1 MAGITESRQSIGQYF
16 AEKRIPTCELLH
28 PTRELE
34 DALSRW
40 VGKEGVPR
48 APLGNLKPILEIMR
62 LRNLHISQV
71 EGYLAGIYSDPIPKT
86 CFAPFL
92 LTVATWL
99 IHNMVVR
106 SWDQQREEQV
116 MKTREI
122 NQVLRHKIRVIRD
135 SVLWMKDLSG
145 SMGNWEWNLLPPS
158 DVNSDWK
165 RERAIREN
173 LLWLQ
178 GGEAKKFY
186 NKRSDQVDQSR
197 INELWEMFVK
207 NEDLPVQC
215 AFCLAQMGAKGSWDA
230 EDKVNIQSNWV
241 PQEWFEYYQVISI
254 LLVCGDRS
262 R

>member
-1 MAGITESRQSIGQYF
+1 MAGITESRQSIGEYF
-16 AEKRIPTCELLH
+16 AEKRIPTSELLH
-28 PTRELE
+28 PIRELE

-40 VGKEGVPR
+40 

-62 LRNLHISQV
+62 LRRYRISEV
-71 EGYLAGIYSDPIPKT
+71 EGYLAGIDLDPTSKT
-86 CFAPFL
+86 CFAPFP

-99 IHNMVVR
+99 IHSMVVR
-106 SWDQQREEQV
+106 SWDQKSKNRVLEE
-116 MKTREI
+116 KEI
-122 NQVLRHKIRVIRD
+122 NTALRHKIRVIRD

-145 SMGNWEWNLLPPS
+145 SMGNWEWHLFPPS
-158 DVNSDWK
+158 DVNSDRK
-165 RERAIREN
+165 SERAIREN
-173 LLWLQ
+173 LVWLQ
-178 GGEAKKFY
+178 GGEVKKFY

-197 INELWEMFVK
+197 IDELWEMFVK
-207 NEDLPVQC
+207 KEDLPVKC

-254 LLVCGDRS
+254 LLVCGNRS